1 MEDELKEII
10 NDLYINQQKLINKII
25 DNNEII
31 KKIDIDIEELLI
43 LKRNYDLTSKKIICN
58 LKKREIDLIQ
68 KINNQEMIIQ
78 EKRNKYNSLL
88 E

>member
-1 MEDELKEII
+1 MEHELKEII

-31 KKIDIDIEELLI
+31 KKLDIDIEELLI
-43 LKRNYDLTSKKIICN
+43 FKRDYDLSSTKIIYN

-68 KINNQEMIIQ
+68 KINNQEIIIQ

-88 E
+88 

>member
-31 KKIDIDIEELLI
+31 KKLDIDIEELLI
-43 LKRNYDLTSKKIICN
+43 FKRDYDLSSTKIIYN

-68 KINNQEMIIQ
+68 KINNQEIIIQ

-88 E
+88 